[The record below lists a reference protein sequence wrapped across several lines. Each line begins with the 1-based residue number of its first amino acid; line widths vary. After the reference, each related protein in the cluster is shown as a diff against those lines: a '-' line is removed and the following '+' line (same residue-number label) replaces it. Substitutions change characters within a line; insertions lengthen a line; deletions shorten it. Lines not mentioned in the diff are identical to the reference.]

1 MMPGMASPSEARSPS
16 RASVPIATVLLATDL
31 SATSTPAE
39 DEALRLAAS
48 LRARLVAV
56 SVIDPGSLR
65 LPGGRFHARMDQ
77 VRDERESAAQRL
89 VARARDLGIPTAFL
103 VWEGV
108 PGEAIVDAAD
118 AERADLIVLG
128 THGRTGVNR
137 SLFGS
142 VSDHVVRNAPCPVVV
157 VRGPA

>member
-1 MMPGMASPSEARSPS
+1 MSFMAVLSEAPARS

-31 SATSTPAE
+31 SATSTAAE
-39 DEALRLAAS
+39 DEALRLACS
-48 LRARLVAV
+48 LRARLVAI

-65 LPGGRFHARMDQ
+65 LPGGRFYARMDQ

-89 VARARDLGIPTAFL
+89 MARARDLGIPTAFL
-103 VWEGV
+103 VWEGD

-157 VRGPA
+157 VRGFA

>member
-1 MMPGMASPSEARSPS
+1 MASPSEAPSPS
-16 RASVPIATVLLATDL
+16 HASVPIATVLLATDL

-77 VRDERESAAQRL
+77 VREERESAAQRL

-108 PGEAIVDAAD
+108 PGEAIVDAAE